1 MRRDVLQP
9 WSWLQGYPR
18 GLSWP
23 QLLLFLRRL
32 LVCLSARKAP
42 WIHLA
47 LRVWPLVACLA
58 PPPRG
63 WGRGPDLGLPGGSSC
78 SAPGEGPACRPC
90 LPAPHCTQPTQAH
103 GMSHLH
109 LQLTPPVTRRALSCP
124 ALCSPGPL
132 VLCGPSAL
140 SPVISQAST
149 WLCSQ
154 APSYTPSG
162 STRLPQTL
170 GLRVAPGGTHACLT
184 PAMRTASELQSQSPP
199 CVRVTCHD
207 LALRGESLPGPSSG
221 LPRSPPDTHH
231 APKLWACRGLMGGG
245 EQGKCISPAHC
256 HGDNASRRDW

>member
-9 WSWLQGYPR
+9 WWWLQGYPR
-18 GLSWP
+18 GLSRP

-32 LVCLSARKAP
+32 LVCLGARKAP

-47 LRVWPLVACLA
+47 LQVWPLVACLA
-58 PPPRG
+58 PPPWG
-63 WGRGPDLGLPGGSSC
+63 WGRGPDLGLPGGSRC

-103 GMSHLH
+103 GMSHLHLH

-149 WLCSQ
+149 WPCSQ
-154 APSYTPSG
+154 APSHPFRFY
-162 STRLPQTL
+162 
-170 GLRVAPGGTHACLT
+170 
-184 PAMRTASELQSQSPP
+184 
-199 CVRVTCHD
+199 
-207 LALRGESLPGPSSG
+207 
-221 LPRSPPDTHH
+221 
-231 APKLWACRGLMGGG
+231 
-245 EQGKCISPAHC
+245 
-256 HGDNASRRDW
+256 